1 MKNKLI
7 FALLVLFGVI
17 SKSISQTQCEIYK
30 SVLELLNERKTNY
43 IVKNEYI
50 DGGLDSTELI
60 DQYKYYIV
68 STKRFITQNNFKN
81 KPNPILKK
89 HIRKKLVHFD
99 LDSIS
104 SCNFEGKNFLGFIPN
119 EQINIRPNYEIS
131 ESDSINNYSV
141 AYQLVLVRFS
151 EILVYKNVFYLGM
164 HLGYGL
170 HNHPG
175 VYYDF
180 KIVKRRKGM
189 KIKIIG
195 TSMY

>member
-30 SVLELLNERKTNY
+30 GVLGLLNEKKTNY
-43 IVKNEYI
+43 IVKKVFEGDKDTVERI
-50 DGGLDSTELI
+50 E
-60 DQYKYYIV
+60 QYKYYIV

-119 EQINIRPNYEIS
+119 EQIYIRPNYEIS
-131 ESDSINNYSV
+131 ESDSIDNHSV

-151 EILVYKNVFYLGM
+151 EILVYKNVFYLGV
-164 HLGYGL
+164 HLGRGL
-170 HNHPG
+170 NNHPG